1 MSLHSN
7 IHSEVIIVLY
17 KEEKEF
23 PVYWGHYCCWLVIV
37 KTNFQLF
44 QHEYTDIVQSDI
56 TSDDLEWTVLCLD
69 LINEVK
75 DRMHGKI
82 S

>member
-1 MSLHSN
+1 MSLHPN
-7 IHSEVIIVLY
+7 VHSEVIIVLY

-23 PVYWGHYCCWLVIV
+23 PVYWGHYSCWLAIV
-37 KTNFQLF
+37 KINFQLF
-44 QHEYTDIVQSDI
+44 QHEYTDIVRSNI
-56 TSDDLEWTVLCLD
+56 TSDDLEWTILCLD

-75 DRMHGKI
+75 SRMDGEI